1 MWIIGVMNKNQMA
14 ILQKGGYDVKVVDEL
29 KFNKLLDPKH
39 DFAES
44 CREIGEDDVL
54 AATFTEADM
63 FDELKMCIREKFD
76 SFDSSDSAIGDRD
89 SL

>member
-1 MWIIGVMNKNQMA
+1 MWIIGIMSRKQMA
-14 ILQKGGYDVKVVDEL
+14 ILKKGGYDVKVVDEL

-44 CREIGEDDVL
+44 CREIEERDVL

-63 FDELKMCIREKFD
+63 FDELAINIGEKF
-76 SFDSSDSAIGDRD
+76 
-89 SL
+89 